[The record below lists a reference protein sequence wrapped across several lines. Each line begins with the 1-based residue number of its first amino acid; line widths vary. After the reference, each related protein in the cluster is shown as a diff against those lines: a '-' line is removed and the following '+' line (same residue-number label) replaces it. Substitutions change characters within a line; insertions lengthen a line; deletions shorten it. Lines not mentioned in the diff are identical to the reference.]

1 MKIDYKKYPLP
12 KRMRHHT
19 APNLYFRVSEL
30 KEEPN
35 YYPPIYKNIDW
46 SEIFINSK
54 PPDILDIGC
63 GKGLFLLNM
72 SEAFPDLNILGI
84 ELRKPA
90 VEWINRV
97 VKGEKIENIAAIW
110 YSVVNGLDF
119 INYNSIQ
126 KAFYLFPDPWNKR
139 KHLKRRAFNINF
151 LNDIYRVLHKDG
163 HLYLATD
170 LKEVDLYHKKT
181 LEKFSKFDYFVVEND
196 SQWQFPMTNKENFC
210 IRESI
215 PYYRIICKKK

>member
-19 APNLYFRVSEL
+19 APNLYFKFSEL

-46 SEIFINSK
+46 TKIFINCK

-72 SEAFPDLNILGI
+72 SEVFPDSNILGI

-90 VEWINRV
+90 VEWINKLA
-97 VKGEKIENIAAIW
+97 KGEGIANVGAIW

-119 INYNSIQ
+119 IESDSIE
-126 KAFYLFPDPWNKR
+126 KVFYLFPDPWTKR
-139 KHLKRRAFNINF
+139 KHLKRRAFNLDF
-151 LNDIYRVLHKDG
+151 LNDIYRVLKKG
-163 HLYLATD
+163 GYLYLATD
-170 LKEVDLYHKKT
+170 LEKVDTYHKNILK
-181 LEKFSKFDYFVVEND
+181 KFSKLKYDIVRNND
-196 SQWQFPMTNKENFC
+196 EWQFPETNKEKFC
-210 IRESI
+210 KKESI
-215 PYYRIICKKK
+215 PYYRIICEKS